1 MSNND
6 TQSFAELYENSLK
19 KLEEGTV
26 VEGTIVDI
34 VGDDIFV
41 DLGYKADGVIP
52 REEFT
57 YGDEKPADKYKVGDT
72 ISAYILKMNNG
83 QGNILLSTKRL
94 EVKKL
99 REEFENSVKEDK
111 PVEAKVVDV
120 VNGGVI
126 AETGSVKI
134 FVPQTQLAKRVEA
147 PTDLVEY
154 RGKNLAL
161 KIIEYN
167 PEKRKIVGSERRL
180 VQEERREKEEKVWNS
195 IVEGQVINGT
205 VKQLTD
211 YGAFVDIGGVD
222 GLLHISE
229 ISWKQIRHP
238 SEVLRE
244 GQEIEVIVLK
254 ADKETKKISLGYRKA
269 EDNPW
274 ANVKYQVGDIV
285 TGKVVS
291 LKPFGAFVELPDGL
305 EALVHISNITMKR
318 IQKPQDALEMGQE
331 VTAKVVE
338 IDLDKKRIELSI
350 RELEGAAVEGE
361 ANSEEVKEEATV
373 ASEENNT
380 VEE

>member
-1 MSNND
+1 MSKND
-6 TQSFAELYENSLK
+6 TQDFAELYENSLK

-34 VGDDIFV
+34 VGEDIFV
-41 DLGYKADGVIP
+41 DLGYKADGIIP

-57 YGDEKPADKYKVGDT
+57 YGDEKPADKYKVGDKIT
-72 ISAYILKMNNG
+72 AYILRMNNG
-83 QGNILLSTKRL
+83 QGNVLLSTKRL

-99 REEFENSVKEDK
+99 REDFENSVKEDK

-134 FVPQTQLAKRVEA
+134 FVPQTQLAKRIEA

-154 RGKNLAL
+154 RGKNVSL

-167 PEKRKIVGSERRL
+167 PEKRKIVGSERKL
-180 VQEERREKEEKVWNS
+180 VQEERRQKEDAVWGS
-195 IVEGQVINGT
+195 IAEGQVIKGT

-229 ISWKQIRHP
+229 ISWKQIKHP
-238 SEVLRE
+238 SEVLKV
-244 GQEIEVIVLK
+244 GQEIEVTVLK

-274 ANVKYQVGDIV
+274 ANVKYQVGDVV

-291 LKPFGAFVELPDGL
+291 MKPFGAFVELEDGL
-305 EALVHISNITMKR
+305 EALVHISNITMRR
-318 IQKPQDALEMGQE
+318 IDKPQDALEMGQE

-338 IDLDKKRIELSI
+338 VDLEKKRIELSI
-350 RELEGAAVEGE
+350 RELEGVAAEE
-361 ANSEEVKEEATV
+361 AEEVAPEAT
-373 ASEENNT
+373 EE
-380 VEE
+380 VETNE